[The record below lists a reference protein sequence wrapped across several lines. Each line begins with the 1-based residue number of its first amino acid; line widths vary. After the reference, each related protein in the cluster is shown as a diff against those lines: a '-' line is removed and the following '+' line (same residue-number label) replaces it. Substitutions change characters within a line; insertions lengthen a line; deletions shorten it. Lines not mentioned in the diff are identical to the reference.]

1 MLILNKRIPLAG
13 LSPELEMLALSIPGF
28 ETPEQAR
35 KERVFRIASLSTY
48 TGACY
53 KALCERLTECHP
65 KYPCNSAACPECHRR
80 YRLQMTREVLRLCN
94 KTHKWRSVTLIF
106 YQDAFTD
113 AEAPIWSPDALIARL
128 RRWLKECGF
137 KYMVIGGFEMDYH
150 IDTGLWL
157 PHFHLI
163 TFNEEEAL
171 NKLRNRMKNKRN
183 MSARKSVI
191 SRPMFDTG
199 IDNPEKQISYLFKAI
214 WWRVESYKENKP
226 ILINNKSIKPK
237 RRTKKFRL
245 CPKQHAHSLVMM
257 DKQGIQTLTF
267 MYKVR
272 KYGDHLILK

>member
-1 MLILNKRIPLAG
+1 MILNKRTPLAW
-13 LSPELEMLALSIPGF
+13 LSQELEMLALSIPGF

-35 KERVFRIASLSTY
+35 KERAFRIASLSTY
-48 TGACY
+48 TGARY
-53 KALCERLTECHP
+53 KALCAKLTECHP
-65 KYPCNSAACPECHRR
+65 KYPCNSAACPECRR
-80 YRLQMTREVLRLCN
+80 GYRLQMTREVLRLCS
-94 KTHKWRSVTLIF
+94 KTKKWRNVTLVF

-113 AEAPIWSPDALIARL
+113 AEAPIWSPDALTARL

-137 KYMVIGGFEMDYH
+137 KYMVIGGFEIDYH
-150 IDTGLWL
+150 TDTGLWL

-183 MSARKSVI
+183 MSARNSVI

-214 WWRVESYKENKP
+214 WWRVESYKENKS

-237 RRTKKFRL
+237 RRTIKRRL
-245 CPKQHAHSLVMM
+245 RPKQHAHSLVMM
-257 DKQGIQTLTF
+257 DKQGIQILTF

-272 KYGDHLILK
+272 KYGDYLILK